1 MWITAD
7 VEGQVGLTRASGGA
21 ISIVVQ
27 PCGLEIDMVA
37 IKGLLAFQTGEDF
50 HQCSTPLLMR
60 GSSDHSGVA
69 FHEHTGVVHLAV
81 EIHVIS
87 LLYQLLPLLL

>member
-50 HQCSTPLLMR
+50 HQCRTP
-60 GSSDHSGVA
+60 
-69 FHEHTGVVHLAV
+69 
-81 EIHVIS
+81 
-87 LLYQLLPLLL
+87 

>member
-7 VEGQVGLTRASGGA
+7 VEGQVGLTRASGSA

-37 IKGLLAFQTGEDF
+37 IKGLLAFQTSEDF
-50 HQCSTPLLMR
+50 HQCSTLWLMR
-60 GSSDHSGVA
+60 VA
-69 FHEHTGVVHLAV
+69 M
-81 EIHVIS
+81 
-87 LLYQLLPLLL
+87 